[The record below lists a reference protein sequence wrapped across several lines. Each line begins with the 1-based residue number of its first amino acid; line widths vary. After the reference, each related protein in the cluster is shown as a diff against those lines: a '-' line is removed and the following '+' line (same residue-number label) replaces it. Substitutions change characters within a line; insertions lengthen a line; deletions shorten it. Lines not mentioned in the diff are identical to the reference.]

1 MIKIDQA
8 ISWSKADHIWSQMF
22 QLIRSDPIRSWP
34 DQLITVFSLSQ
45 RSVDHK
51 ITTGSQD
58 HQMISGLWI
67 WRSVRKA
74 EWPPWKVFIMISII
88 SMIMMIDHHHRMLLV
103 VGSEAEEKLRKEFG
117 EGEGSLREELRWP
130 CCRRHNHHHQ
140 LHHLH
145 HLHYYG
151 RQIYIQTDDWRT
163 EGLTQKDIQHCHYYP
178 HYLSH
183 DHQHHLSHHNYQEWE
198 WTRVCCGVWSFT
210 NVAAC

>member
-22 QLIRSDPIRSWP
+22 QLIRSDPIRSCP

-67 WRSVRKA
+67 WRSVREA
-74 EWPPWKVFIMISII
+74 EWPPWKVFVVISII
-88 SMIMMIDHHHRMLLV
+88 SIIMIITIGCCWWWDHDHHHYHHDNHHHSFHDDHYHRMLLV

-130 CCRRHNHHHQ
+130 SCQ
-140 LHHLH
+140 
-145 HLHYYG
+145 
-151 RQIYIQTDDWRT
+151 WWWWSWSWSSSSSWSWS
-163 EGLTQKDIQHCHYYP
+163 
-178 HYLSH
+178 LSS
-183 DHQHHLSHHNYQEWE
+183 LS
-198 WTRVCCGVWSFT
+198 S
-210 NVAAC
+210 